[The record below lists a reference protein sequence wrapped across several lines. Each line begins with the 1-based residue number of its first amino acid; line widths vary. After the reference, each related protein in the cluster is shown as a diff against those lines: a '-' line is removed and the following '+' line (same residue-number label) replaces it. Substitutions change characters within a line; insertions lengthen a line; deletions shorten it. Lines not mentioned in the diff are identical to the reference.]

1 LAEIS
6 YWDPAT
12 HQAYFTVV
20 KGTVS
25 RDFLL
30 LVFFLE
36 SVSPK
41 PLIIPLG
48 LFQIFS
54 KNSWRYLPLK
64 GLPPVSTTPVAN
76 GKNLQAEQFI

>member
-1 LAEIS
+1 MCEQIPTKEYESVFLAKWQDTFYGGLTSAECLWITS
-6 YWDPAT
+6 CGTGMNLSFIFFLHDDKL
-12 HQAYFTVV
+12 

-41 PLIIPLG
+41 PLIIP
-48 LFQIFS
+48 
-54 KNSWRYLPLK
+54 
-64 GLPPVSTTPVAN
+64 
-76 GKNLQAEQFI
+76 